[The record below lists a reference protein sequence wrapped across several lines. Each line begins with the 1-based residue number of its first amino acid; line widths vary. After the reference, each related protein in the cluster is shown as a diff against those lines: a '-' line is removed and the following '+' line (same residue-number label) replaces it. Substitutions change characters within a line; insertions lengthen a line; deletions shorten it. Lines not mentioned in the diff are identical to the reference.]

1 MTRKITFRF
10 AGPSLFALALA
21 MPRAMSPIAAPPAH
35 ALFGIGGGPFI
46 VYDPTNHAENLLTA
60 ARALEQINNQIA
72 QLQNEAQMLI
82 NQARNL
88 ANLPYSALQ
97 QIQQNVS
104 RTQQLL
110 AQAQN
115 IAFDVQSIDQMFQQ
129 DYGNLSLTA
138 TDQQLI
144 AEARSRWEN
153 TVGGLQDAMRVQA
166 GVVGNINANRAEMS
180 ALVGQSQ
187 NAVGALQA
195 TQAGNQLLALQ
206 SQQLSDLIAVI
217 SANGRANALT
227 EAERATAAEQGRI
240 QRERFLT
247 PARQRANVQLRPGG
261 ETMEGKVPAR
271 IAAIVFVAIAITAT
285 VIEMTREE
293 APVPASTAPALQP
306 STDPLRATLRRCQ
319 QLGVAASS
327 DADCLAVWAESRD
340 RFLGRMP
347 APEAPQRS
355 GGQ

>member
-1 MTRKITFRF
+1 MTRTIPRLTRI
-10 AGPSLFALALA
+10 ASASALALA
-21 MPRAMSPIAAPPAH
+21 LTAPLALTPMFTTPAH
-35 ALFGIGGGPFI
+35 AFFGIGRI

-60 ARALEQINNQIA
+60 ARTLEQINNQITS
-72 QLQNEAQMLI
+72 LQNEAQMLI

-88 ANLPYSALQ
+88 ASLPYSSLQALQ
-97 QIQQNVS
+97 QNVQ

-110 AQAQN
+110 GQAQN
-115 IAFDVQSIDQMFQQ
+115 IAFDVQNIDQMFQQ

-144 AEARSRWEN
+144 ADARTRWEN

-166 GVVGNINANRAEMS
+166 GAVGNIDGNRAEMA

-187 NAVGALQA
+187 GATGALQA

-217 SANGRANALT
+217 SANGRADALM

-247 PARQRANVQLRPGG
+247 PGSGYQPGNAQ
-261 ETMEGKVPAR
+261 M
-271 IAAIVFVAIAITAT
+271 FN
-285 VIEMTREE
+285 
-293 APVPASTAPALQP
+293 
-306 STDPLRATLRRCQ
+306 
-319 QLGVAASS
+319 
-327 DADCLAVWAESRD
+327 
-340 RFLGRMP
+340 
-347 APEAPQRS
+347 
-355 GGQ
+355 